1 MTRIIVDIPE
11 ATSGDFEIKVEN
23 TDFVAFETEPLA
35 DYTFLYK
42 DGDRIMQDTHKE
54 YAEHQPLWDGAT
66 GDVLIGGLGLGM
78 VHQKLIDNPNV
89 TSVTVVEKYQ
99 DVIDLVWDACPKDS
113 SFTLIHDDITTWKIT
128 GNYNYVWID
137 TWLNQPHQPVDY
149 TTYNENLIDKFEGNT
164 TCIGLWPYGNICY

>member
-23 TDFVAFETEPLA
+23 TDFVAEESEPLA

-99 DVIDLVWDACPKDS
+99 DVIDLVWNNCPRDK
-113 SFTLIHDDITTWKIT
+113 SFTLIHADITTWT
-128 GNYNYVWID
+128 PTENYDYVWID
-137 TWLNQPHQPVDY
+137 TWLNESDY
-149 TTYNENLIDKFEGNT
+149 ATYNENLIDKFEGSA
-164 TCIGLWPYGNICY
+164 TCIGWWPNGNLCY

>member
-1 MTRIIVDIPE
+1 MSRIIVDIPE
-11 ATSGDFEIKVEN
+11 ATSGNFEIKVEN
-23 TDFVAFETEPLA
+23 TDFVAEESEPLA

-66 GDVLIGGLGLGM
+66 GDVLIGGLGLGL
-78 VHQKLIDNPNV
+78 VHQKLIDNPHV

-99 DVIDLVWDACPKDS
+99 DVIDLVWNNCPKDS
-113 SFTLIHDDITTWKIT
+113 SFTLIHADITTWKIT
-128 GNYNYVWID
+128 GNYDYVWID

-164 TCIGLWPYGNICY
+164 TCIGLWPYGIYCY